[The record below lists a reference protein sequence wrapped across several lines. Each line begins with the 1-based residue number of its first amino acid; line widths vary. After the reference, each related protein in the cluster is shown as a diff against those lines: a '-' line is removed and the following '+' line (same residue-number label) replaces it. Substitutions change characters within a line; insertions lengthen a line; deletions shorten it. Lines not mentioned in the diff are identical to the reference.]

1 MKEHTNT
8 SDNKIS
14 GLIKQLKAKD
24 TNYSA
29 ISKRMQLIYWTLC
42 PLYLFIIIMQIVE
55 HSPSKEIISSFCF
68 LFAMVTFALL
78 FRKYQKEYAE
88 VDYSQP
94 TLLMLKKAVN
104 RYEPFSSRTIGIIP
118 GILLVDIGLT
128 IKVSD
133 QTDALLTQ
141 LVFIGAVGIGLVAGM
156 IWWYIQY
163 KPLRDHA
170 QQLIDDIES
179 A

>member
-1 MKEHTNT
+1 MKEHTNS

-42 PLYLFIIIMQIVE
+42 PLYLFMIIMQIVE
-55 HSPSKEIISSFCF
+55 HSPSNEIISSFCF

-78 FRKYQKEYAE
+78 FRKYQKEYGE
-88 VDYSQP
+88 VDYSLP

-104 RYEPFSSRTIGIIP
+104 RYEPFSKRTIGIIP
-118 GILLVDIGLT
+118 GILLIDIGLT
-128 IKVSD
+128 LKASNHSD
-133 QTDALLTQ
+133 MILTQ
-141 LVFIGAVGIGLVAGM
+141 LMFLGAIGLGSIGGL
-156 IWWYIQY
+156 IWWYSQY
-163 KPLRDHA
+163 KPLKDRTQA
-170 QQLIDDIES
+170 LIDEIE
-179 A
+179 AE